1 MNRARQIPALD
12 GLRGIAVLLVIL
24 HNTNVFPDH
33 PGWAWPLAAL
43 ATAGWIGVQLF
54 FVLSGY
60 LITNNLLAS
69 RGADNYYRA
78 FFGRRVLR
86 IFPLYFL
93 ALVLFLLVLP
103 QLLSLSPEISASYA
117 HQRWYW
123 LFLNNWTQP
132 SGQAVYWFP
141 HFWSLAIE
149 EQFYLVWPFLIAL
162 LPERRVALASLIVLL
177 AACLLRVVLYRAGCN
192 TDMIYM
198 YTITRMDALAAGALL
213 AALAD
218 HTATQAML
226 ARRAVT
232 LLTLA
237 AVILL
242 GGALAGGLYNMHK
255 PGTIYVG
262 YAALTVAFAILVG
275 VCASETRQSSRPAA
289 LQWLLEPNWLRAMG
303 KYSYAIY
310 IIHLPLSLLWP
321 YRLPVMA
328 TRHEAAWALL
338 YSVSIGAVSFALGA
352 LSYQVIERHF
362 LRLKRWLVPRFTAA

>member
-12 GLRGIAVLLVIL
+12 GLRGIAILLVIL

-33 PGWAWPLAAL
+33 PGWAWPLATL

-103 QLLSLSPEISASYA
+103 RLVALPPHIADTYQ

-132 SGQAVYWFP
+132 SGQTVYWFP
-141 HFWSLAIE
+141 HFWSLAVE
-149 EQFYLVWPFLIAL
+149 EQFYLVWPFLIVL

-177 AACLLRVVLYRAGCN
+177 AACLLRVVLQRAGCSA
-192 TDMIYM
+192 DMIYM
-198 YTITRMDALAAGALL
+198 YTVTRMDALAAGALL

-226 ARRAVT
+226 ARRAGT

-255 PGTIYVG
+255 AGTIYFG
-262 YAALTVAFAILVG
+262 YTALTVGFAILMG
-275 VCASETRQSSRPAA
+275 ICSTEAQPSTLPAA
-289 LQWLLEPNWLRAMG
+289 FRRLLEAGWLRAVG
-303 KYSYAIY
+303 KYSFAIY
-310 IIHLPLSLLWP
+310 IIHLPLSLLLEP
-321 YRLPVMA
+321 RIARPPALS
-328 TRHEAAWALL
+328 EAVWASAWSAGITLL
-338 YSVSIGAVSFALGA
+338 SFVLGA
-352 LSYQVIERHF
+352 LSYHLFEVHF
-362 LRLKRWLVPRFTAA
+362 LRLKRWLVPHPA